1 MILNDSFL
9 ADAGWLFFA
18 AWSAV
23 VAAVSIIAFG
33 RDLLPW
39 KTRFDSA
46 SELQPADRVRPSQP
60 TAR

>member
-1 MILNDSFL
+1 MILTDSFL

-23 VAAVSIIAFG
+23 VTVVSIIAFG
-33 RDLLPW
+33 SDLLPW
-39 KTRFDSA
+39 KARLDSA
-46 SELQPADRVRPSQP
+46 PKAQPADRVRPVQP